1 MELIFVFNL
10 SGQLEIGAEESE
22 DTDVVVK
29 KDEGETDPAASAA
42 QPTQPVH
49 TGSTT
54 NVHPLLSSIVNY
66 THPTKFQVKPQLIKF
81 NIGCLLILGKF
92 TTRE

>member
-1 MELIFVFNL
+1 MFLIIL
-10 SGQLEIGAEESE
+10 PGQLEIGAEESE

-29 KDEGETDPAASAA
+29 KDEGESDPAAAA
-42 QPTQPVH
+42 QPAQPVH

-66 THPTKFQVKPQLIKF
+66 THPTKFQVHISTFPS
-81 NIGCLLILGKF
+81 
-92 TTRE
+92 